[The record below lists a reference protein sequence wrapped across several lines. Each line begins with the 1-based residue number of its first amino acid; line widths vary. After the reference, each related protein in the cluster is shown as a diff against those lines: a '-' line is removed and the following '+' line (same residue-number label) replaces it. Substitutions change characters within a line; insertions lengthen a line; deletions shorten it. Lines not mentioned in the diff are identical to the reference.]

1 MRRVSWVA
9 VALVTAPF
17 VVGAAA
23 QDLRLANAA
32 KRNDPKAVA
41 ALIKEGVS
49 VTTPQADGAT
59 PLHWAAHWDDLATA
73 DLLIRAGANVNAEET
88 AGVTPLVLASL
99 NGSPKMVERLLKA
112 GARPNAGKPTAV
124 MMAARTGNPD
134 VMRLLLDHG
143 GDANAKEGDRGQTAL
158 MWAASEMHPD
168 VMRVLIEH
176 GANVQTRT
184 LAGAPPAPM
193 GSDPS
198 AGRGGRGAYPAAGR
212 GQSSAAPDPTV
223 AQPTAGQSAT
233 SQAARGAMPP
243 VAARGRPDA
252 TPDTPDRAD
261 GAPPTAQAGGR
272 GAGANAGGGR
282 GRGGANGA
290 NGFTALLFAAR
301 AGDLDCVRLLLNAGA
316 NPNEKADDGMSV
328 LVLAA
333 VRGFPAVA
341 TLLLDKGAD
350 PNADGAGFAALHW
363 AAGSWETELTVT
375 SVTPDREGEWSRIAG
390 LKEGRLEFVKALLAH
405 GANPNLQMR
414 RPPARAGGSKN
425 PGLTELEGATPF
437 LLAAMAGAP
446 DVMRALLASGAD
458 PRIGTTGKGTTLMAA
473 AGLGR
478 VSGEVLVPESQTL
491 AAAKLVME
499 LGGFDVNAV
508 DSVGNTA
515 LHYAAYMRR
524 ASIVQLLAEAGA
536 NLDVTNKFGETPLF
550 VSEVVIQFA
559 GGGTYQ
565 MVPSTA
571 GDLLRKLGAKTIK
584 PPYTLRPR
592 FWPDLPHT

>member
-1 MRRVSWVA
+1 MRCVSWVA

-17 VVGAAA
+17 VAGAAA
-23 QDLRLANAA
+23 QDLRLVDAA

-41 ALIKEGVS
+41 ALIKAGVN

-73 DLLIRAGANVNAEET
+73 NLLIRAGANVNAEEN
-88 AGVTPLVLASL
+88 AGVTPLVLAAL
-99 NGSPKMVERLLKA
+99 NGSPKMVERLLNA
-112 GARPNAGKPTAV
+112 GAKPNAGRPTAV
-124 MMAARTGNPD
+124 MMAARTGNPH
-134 VMRLLLDHG
+134 VMRLLLDRG
-143 GDANAKEGDRGQTAL
+143 GDANAKEGERGQTAL
-158 MWAASEMHPD
+158 MWAATEMHPD

-184 LAGAPPAPM
+184 LAGPPPAPM
-193 GSDPS
+193 GTDPA
-198 AGRGGRGAYPAAGR
+198 AGRDGRGASPAAGR
-212 GQSSAAPDPTV
+212 GRSSSA
-223 AQPTAGQSAT
+223 
-233 SQAARGAMPP
+233 
-243 VAARGRPDA
+243 PDA
-252 TPDTPDRAD
+252 TPDRAD
-261 GAPPTAQAGGR
+261 GAPPAGQAQGR
-272 GAGANAGGGR
+272 GAGATAAGGGR

-316 NPNEKADDGMSV
+316 NPNETADDGMSV

-341 TLLLDKGAD
+341 TLLLEKGAD
-350 PNADGAGFAALHW
+350 PNADGAGFTALHW

-375 SVTPDREGEWSRIAG
+375 SVTPNREGEWSRIAG

-405 GANPNLQMR
+405 KANPNLKMR

-446 DVMRALLASGAD
+446 DVMRALVASGAD
-458 PRIGTTGKGTTLMAA
+458 PRIVTTGKGTPLMAA

-524 ASIVQLLAEAGA
+524 ASIVQLLAGAGA
-536 NLDVTNKFGETPLF
+536 ELEVTNKFGETPLF
-550 VSEVVIQFA
+550 LSEVVIQFA

-565 MVPSTA
+565 MVPSSA